1 MAGKEYKDMLKRIRD
16 GDFER
21 VYYLHGDEDFL
32 KEDAIQR
39 LIARAV
45 DPGTRDFNLDVRRAA
60 EIDTETLTALL
71 ATPPMMAERR
81 VVVLRDVSA
90 MRKEVRKVL
99 DGLLKSPAPDT
110 VLVLTETAGTKP
122 DRKLAAASFAVAIAP
137 PSERDLLRW
146 ITKHSKQVHGATI
159 DQPAAELLVKA
170 VGSDLYELA
179 SELDKL
185 ASYCGE
191 RTIDVDAVSAVV
203 GVRAGET
210 LEDLLDHIAERDAAR
225 ALALVRP
232 VLSTTQGSGK
242 KRSRATGVSIVMA
255 LAVQMLAI
263 GWGRARV
270 DAGMPRGRL
279 TGAYMGLLKETAA
292 WPFRSWTSAAECW
305 ANAVPRWD
313 AAGCARAVALL
324 LETDVTLKSG
334 RVSKDDEVIESL
346 VLALCVPAR
355 QAAA

>member
-1 MAGKEYKDMLKRIRD
+1 MAGKGYTDMLKGIRD
-16 GDFER
+16 GNFER
-21 VYYLHGDEDFL
+21 AYYLHGDEDFL

-60 EIDTETLTALL
+60 ELDAEVLTSLL

-99 DGLLKSPAPDT
+99 DGLLKSLAPDT
-110 VLVLTETAGTKP
+110 VLVLSDAAGVTADK
-122 DRKLAAASFAVAIAP
+122 KLSSAAFAVAVTP
-137 PSERDLLRW
+137 LSDRDLLSW
-146 ITKHSKQVHGATI
+146 ITKHSRQVHGATI

-179 SELDKL
+179 AELDKL

-191 RTIDVDAVSAVV
+191 RAIDVDAVGAVV

-210 LEDLLDHIAERDAAR
+210 LEDLLDRVAERDAAR

-242 KRSRATGVSIVMA
+242 KRSRPTGVSIVMA
-255 LAVQMLAI
+255 LGVQMLAI

-292 WPFRSWTSAAECW
+292 WPFRSWKSAAECW

-324 LETDVTLKSG
+324 LETDVALKSG